1 MTWKICHRTCI
12 PGVMQFGVDWI
23 ILIRNADKLFYYIAV
38 YQPILRGPERS
49 PEVIIAELSVTSKY
63 EIGEGRT
70 QRQDAQESLF
80 EQKTR

>member
-1 MTWKICHRTCI
+1 MTCKICHRTCI

-70 QRQDAQESLF
+70 QRQDAQGSLF